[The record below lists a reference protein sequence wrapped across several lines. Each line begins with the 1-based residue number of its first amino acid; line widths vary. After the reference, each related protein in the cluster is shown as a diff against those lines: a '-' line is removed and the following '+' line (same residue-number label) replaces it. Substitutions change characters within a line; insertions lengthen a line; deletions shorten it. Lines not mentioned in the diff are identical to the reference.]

1 MKIPSVYRYMTL
13 GLLLPI
19 LVYIGIFYGYY
30 YGQSYGEFGAAFLAA
45 LGGIAGLSI
54 ATIIIVRVVLFWDK
68 KILRQTKAKGAKRSR
83 RDN

>member
-1 MKIPSVYRYMTL
+1 MTL

-19 LVYIGIFYGYY
+19 LVYIGIFYGYN
-30 YGQSYGEFGAAFLAA
+30 YGQSYGEFGAAFFAA
-45 LGGIAGLSI
+45 FGGIAGLSI

-68 KILRQTKAKGAKRSR
+68 KMMRQTKAKGGKRSK